1 MGRKNAAVIYLLGTF
16 IQMIIACMV
25 VLLFEN
31 NIPLIKDL
39 AIIVGGVSSA
49 LWGII
54 VSNKYKGISIK
65 QVLFDFINIKK
76 SYRYY
81 LLIFMYLLLDFCY
94 VIIGGNFEIKD
105 WYIPIIFF

>member
-1 MGRKNAAVIYLLGTF
+1 MGRKNAAIIYLLGTF

-65 QVLFDFINIKK
+65 QVLFDSINIKK

-94 VIIGGNFEIKD
+94 VIIGVILK
-105 WYIPIIFF
+105 